1 MTTQAKA
8 AKRLDDAVNGSV
20 REDTELRAPVDDAGV
35 VVAVRF
41 GKDEYERIS
50 KFAEDEGVAL
60 SALIRDAVV
69 KKVDDELKLTDLRK
83 LWAEDAKLR
92 REQGIRLPS
101 IWDVP
106 NDDDMDE
113 WLREE

>member
-1 MTTQAKA
+1 MTQAKT
-8 AKRLDDAVNGSV
+8 AKRIEDTVNGSV
-20 REDTELRAPVDDAGV
+20 REDADIRAPVDDAGV

-41 GKDEYERIS
+41 DKDEYERVS
-50 KFAEDEGVAL
+50 KFAEDDGI
-60 SALIRDAVV
+60 SMSTFIRDAAVE
-69 KKVDDELKLTDLRK
+69 KAEYETEKAKLHK
-83 LWAEDAKLR
+83 QWAESARLR
-92 REQGIRLPS
+92 RERGIRLPS

>member
-1 MTTQAKA
+1 MTTQAKT
-8 AKRLDDAVNGSV
+8 AKRLEDAVNGSV
-20 REDTELRAPVDDAGV
+20 REDTELSAPVDEAGV

-41 GKDEYERIS
+41 GKDEFERIS
-50 KFAEDEGVAL
+50 KFAEDDGIPM
-60 SALIRDAVV
+60 SAFIRDATVD
-69 KKVDDELKLTDLRK
+69 KVEYETEKAKLHK
-83 LWAEDAKLR
+83 QWAESARLR
-92 REQGIRLPS
+92 RERGIRLPS

>member
-1 MTTQAKA
+1 MAQAKT
-8 AKRLDDAVNGSV
+8 AKRLEDAVNGSV
-20 REDTELRAPVDDAGV
+20 REDTELRAPVDEAGV

-41 GKDEYERIS
+41 DRDEFERVS
-50 KFAEDEGVAL
+50 KFAEDQGFDL
-60 SALIRDAVV
+60 TALIRDAAV
-69 KKVDDELKLTDLRK
+69 KKVDDELKLSDLRK

-101 IWDVP
+101 IWDAP

>member
-1 MTTQAKA
+1 MTQAKI
-8 AKRLDDAVNGSV
+8 AKRLEVSDNDLGRVDA
-20 REDTELRAPVDDAGV
+20 ELRAPVDSGGA

-41 GKDEYERIS
+41 DKDDFEKVA
-50 KFAEDEGVAL
+50 KFAEAEGIPL
-60 SALIRDAVV
+60 DALIRDATVEKVV
-69 KKVDDELKLTDLRK
+69 YETEKAKLHKEWTEAAR
-83 LWAEDAKLR
+83 LR
-92 REQGIRLPS
+92 REQEIRLPS

>member
-1 MTTQAKA
+1 MTQAKT
-8 AKRLDDAVNGSV
+8 AKRLEDAVNGSR
-20 REDTELRAPVDDAGV
+20 REESEIRAPTDKSSV
-35 VVAVRF
+35 VVPVRF
-41 GKDEYERIS
+41 DKDEYERIS
-50 KFAEDEGVAL
+50 KFSEDHGVDL
-60 SALIRDAVV
+60 TALIRNAVV

-83 LWAEDAKLR
+83 LWAEDAKWI
-92 REQGIRLPS
+92 REHGAPPC